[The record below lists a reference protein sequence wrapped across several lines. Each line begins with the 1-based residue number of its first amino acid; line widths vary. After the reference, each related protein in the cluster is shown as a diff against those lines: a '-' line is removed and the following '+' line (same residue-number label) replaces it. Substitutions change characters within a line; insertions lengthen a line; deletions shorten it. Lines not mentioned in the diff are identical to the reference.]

1 MNTLFFLGVTFG
13 SYYLMAIIQTLLHRA
28 FGHKDRIHP
37 VYSAH
42 ALGHHAK
49 YDGAEMQGDSYIDS
63 EVHVMYYF
71 AFPIAAVAAVAYLA
85 GGVLA
90 LTGNLVGV
98 VAAFWW
104 HLHLHEQYHLIDSY
118 LERFA
123 WFQKNPGPRR
133 VKKSERVVREQF
145 RSSLTGVGSAS
156 RCRGY

>member
-90 LTGNLVGV
+90 LAGNLVGV

-123 WFQKNPGPRR
+123 WFQKKRSLHFVHHRNDRHNFA
-133 VKKSERVVREQF
+133 VVEF
-145 RSSLTGVGSAS
+145 WIDSLIGT
-156 RCRGY
+156 RKEI